1 MQNIYLSSIPF
12 QHVCVAGTF
21 DHIHAGHEAL
31 LKRAFA
37 AGSHVLIGLT
47 SDAFV
52 ALYKKTRVRSSAAR
66 KKDVIDW
73 LDGHGYNGR
82 YDLVLIDDPY
92 EPALSSEILEAL
104 VVSEE
109 SKKRAEELNYKRE
122 EKGFHPLTLIIVP
135 LKTTEDTKPISST
148 RIREGEIDTKG
159 NLVLPRN
166 LRDQLT
172 KPMGKLL
179 ETATEITTSFATH
192 NDDVV
197 IVVGDVTTKTTLDAG
212 LKPSLVIIDNKVE
225 RTLFTGLSTY
235 LTTLLKHRKILRSGP
250 GFISSEATDAVVS
263 WSRVAK
269 PHDLFVLEI
278 DGEEDLLTLSVI
290 EQSPIGAVVYY
301 GQPAEGIVEVI
312 VTAEKKKEVIAL
324 LKKFSVQ

>member
-1 MQNIYLSSIPF
+1 MSVAS
-12 QHVCVAGTF
+12 VCVAGTF

-31 LKRAFA
+31 LQRAFA
-37 AGSHVLIGLT
+37 VGSHVLIGLT

-52 ALYKKTRVRSSAAR
+52 ALYKKTSVRSSAAR

-73 LDGHGYNGR
+73 LDVHRYNGR
-82 YDLVLIDDPY
+82 YDIVLIDDPY
-92 EPALSSEILEAL
+92 EPALSDTTLEVL

-109 SKKRAEELNYKRE
+109 SKKRAEELNDKRE
-122 EKGFHPLTLIIVP
+122 EKGLGPLTLIIVP
-135 LKTTEDTKPISST
+135 LQTTEDKKPISST

-159 NLVLPRN
+159 NLVLPIH

-179 ETATEITTSFATH
+179 ETSTEITTSFATH
-192 NDDVV
+192 TDDVV
-197 IVVGDVTTKTTLDAG
+197 IVVGDVTTKTALDAG

-225 RTLFTGLSTY
+225 RKLFTGLSTY
-235 LTTLLKHRKILRSGP
+235 MTTLLKDRKIVRSGP

-263 WSRVAK
+263 WGRVAK
-269 PHDLFVLEI
+269 PHDLLVLEI

-301 GQPAEGIVEVI
+301 GQPSVGIVEVV
-312 VTAEKKKEVIAL
+312 VTAAKKKKVIAL
-324 LKKFSVQ
+324 LQKFSVQ